1 MTTVTKLWACLALF
15 TLCAASINAQQLTP
29 AWVEVGEG
37 GAAIARVV
45 IASSGACPQITIDGK
60 SSAMAERLPVPDRFQ
75 PLCEAALPAN
85 AKSASVNGK
94 ALTLPKPNP
103 ARVVVIG
110 DTGCR
115 IKGKRVQDCNNPE
128 VWPFQQL
135 AASAA
140 DEKPDLVIHVGDY
153 LYRESPCPEGAE
165 AKCGNT
171 PRGDNWDAWNIDFF
185 TPAAELLGTAPW
197 AFSRGN
203 HEACYKSWRGWAY
216 YLDPRPWTG
225 TCIEYSAPYLV
236 KLGTFELAM
245 LDSSAANEDSP
256 DAKEGSAYAA
266 QLASLHPEN
275 AWLVTHYPFWGFKTD
290 PHGGPPVPLLP
301 SLESAWDTSSP
312 KGYSLI
318 LSGHVHLFEFVNLDH
333 NHPIQ
338 IVAGDGGTEMA
349 VPIEMSLNGT
359 KMRGAT
365 VIASRS
371 KQQFGYT
378 MMTKTG
384 DSWKLE
390 LRNRLRETMVTCT
403 VPGSSAQCEGS
414 GTD

>member
-1 MTTVTKLWACLALF
+1 MTKLWACLTAF
-15 TLCAASINAQQLTP
+15 TIFAVSISAQQLTP
-29 AWVEVGEG
+29 AWVVVGEG
-37 GAAIARVV
+37 GVATARVV
-45 IASSGACPQITIDGK
+45 VSTPGSCPTINIDG
-60 SSAMAERLPVPDRFQ
+60 AAHPMTERNPIPNGFRPV
-75 PLCEAALPAN
+75 CETTIPRS
-85 AKSASVNGK
+85 AKSASVSGK
-94 ALTLPKPNP
+94 ALALPKPNP
-103 ARVVVIG
+103 SRVVVMG

-115 IKGKRVQDCNNPE
+115 IKGKRAQNCNNPD
-128 VWPFQQL
+128 VWPFQYL
-135 AASAA
+135 ANSAA
-140 DEKPDLVIHVGDY
+140 GGKPDLLIHVGDY
-153 LYRESPCPEGAE
+153 LYRESPCPDGSE

-171 PRGDNWDAWNIDFF
+171 PNGDNWDAWNIDFF
-185 TPAAELLGTAPW
+185 TPAAELLGAAPW

-203 HEACYKSWRGWAY
+203 HEACYKSWRGWSY

-225 TCIEYSAPYLV
+225 ICIEYSAPYLV
-236 KLGTFELAM
+236 KLGTFEMAM

-256 DAKEGSAYAA
+256 DAKEGSAYAV
-266 QLASLHPEN
+266 QLASLHPQN

-290 PHGGPPVPLLP
+290 PHGDPPVPLLP
-301 SLESAWDTSSP
+301 SLESAWDASAP

-318 LSGHVHLFEFVNLDH
+318 LSGHVHLFEFVSLDH
-333 NHPIQ
+333 DHPIQ

-359 KMRGAT
+359 KIRGAT

-378 MMTKTG
+378 VLTKSGLT
-384 DSWKLE
+384 WKVE
-390 LRNRLRETMVTCT
+390 LRNRLHQTMVTCT